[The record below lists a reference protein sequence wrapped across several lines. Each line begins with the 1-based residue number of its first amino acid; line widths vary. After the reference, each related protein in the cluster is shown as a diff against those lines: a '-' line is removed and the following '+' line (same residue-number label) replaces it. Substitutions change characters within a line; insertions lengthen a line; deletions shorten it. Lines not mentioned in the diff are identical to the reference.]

1 MKKIIIATL
10 MLFLMTT
17 ASYQNAMSQAPQK
30 GYAPVNGLNMYYEIH
45 GEGEPILLLHG
56 SFMTIDLNWG
66 QLIPELAKTRK
77 VIAVEMQGHG
87 RTADIDRAFSYQ
99 ALASDV
105 AELIKYLEID
115 SADILGY
122 SLGGTVAFQLAIQ
135 NPALV
140 KKLILLST
148 VYKFDGWLPEV
159 TAQIKSFTPTVF
171 DNTPLITAYQKI
183 SPDPSYWHTFI
194 EKMIRFETQHFDL
207 GIEHIKSIQS
217 PTLLVMG
224 DNDGV
229 QLSHITDMYQSLG
242 GGVFG
247 DMAGLPASQ
256 LAILPG
262 KTHVSLMMDTEKIVS
277 TILPFLDESTA
288 FTQH

>member
-1 MKKIIIATL
+1 
-10 MLFLMTT
+10 MTT
-17 ASYQNAMSQAPQK
+17 VPFQSVMSQTPQK
-30 GYAPVNGLNMYYEIH
+30 GYAPVNGLNMYYEIY
-45 GEGEPILLLHG
+45 GEGEPIVLLHG
-56 SFMTIDLNWG
+56 SFMTIELNWG
-66 QLIPELAKTRK
+66 QLIPELARTRK

-87 RTADIDRAFSYQ
+87 RTADIDRAFSYPSF
-99 ALASDV
+99 ASDV
-105 AELIKYLEID
+105 AELIRYLKID

-135 NPALV
+135 NPDLV
-140 KKLILLST
+140 NKLILVST

-159 TAQIKSFTPTVF
+159 TEQIKSFTPTLF
-171 DNTPLITAYQKI
+171 DNTPLITAYQEVA
-183 SPDPSYWHTFI
+183 PDPSYWHRFI
-194 EKMIRFETQHFDL
+194 EKMIRFETQYFDL
-207 GIEHIKSIQS
+207 GIENIQS
-217 PTLLVMG
+217 IPSPALLIMG

-229 QLSHITDMYQSLG
+229 QLSHITDMYHSLG

-262 KTHVSLMMDTEKIVS
+262 KAHVSLMMDTDKIVS

-288 FTQH
+288 LTQH